1 MQGMSSVEVKR
12 LKEWLDRQ
20 LSIAIENSAG
30 RGDTVGYIFTGKAD
44 AYSQIIDWLEVHT
57 EDMND

>member
-1 MQGMSSVEVKR
+1 MQEMSIVEVKR

-20 LSIAIENSAG
+20 LSVAIENAAG
-30 RGDTVGYIFTGKAD
+30 REDTVGYIYTGKAD

-57 EDMND
+57 GAF

>member
-1 MQGMSSVEVKR
+1 MQEMSSVEVKR

-20 LSIAIENSAG
+20 LSVAIENSAG
-30 RGDTVGYIFTGKAD
+30 REGPVGYIYTGKAD

-57 EDMND
+57 EAF